1 MKWLN
6 SRFEFDFRVRE
17 VSTNKILFSL
27 IVVFS
32 QCFDFFDF
40 VNDDAKTRNVFF
52 SNVDVDVDDDDDEI
66 DVFETISK
74 SFKIFSF
81 FDDVEANENK

>member
-6 SRFEFDFRVRE
+6 FRFEFDFRIRE
-17 VSTNKILFSL
+17 ISTNKILFSL

-40 VNDDAKTRNVFF
+40 TNDAKVRKTFF
-52 SNVDVDVDDDDDEI
+52 SNTNIDDDDDNEI